1 MVTTRGSQM
10 ETPLEWL
17 LSHPDPEAWHRPEE
31 RWGLQGPTGMGGIEA
46 AFLAPQAEDL
56 GARGSF
62 LKP

>member
-1 MVTTRGSQM
+1 M

-17 LSHPDPEAWHRPEE
+17 LSHPNPEAWHRPEE